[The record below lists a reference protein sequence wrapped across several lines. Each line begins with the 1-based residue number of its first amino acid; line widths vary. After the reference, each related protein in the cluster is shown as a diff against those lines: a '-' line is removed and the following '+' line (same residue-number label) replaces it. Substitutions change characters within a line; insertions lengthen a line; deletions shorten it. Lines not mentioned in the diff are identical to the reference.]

1 MKSLILSRLWML
13 IGIIILTTGQAWAHT
28 TGSTSGSTTTQ
39 KVFTS
44 IKELRDGANGKSLS
58 DVVIQFEATN
68 PATVVAVMTKQD
80 PDIEDKK
87 FINSFFIV
95 DNKSSDG
102 YYYGLWVSPNDIKD
116 GYKLPTDL
124 AIGSKFTGAI
134 IGDYSEGTSGIP
146 YFGSIHKTKNI
157 DGTNYSTTFHID
169 NTGVAS
175 ADGTKPA
182 DYPFNEVK
190 DVYTIANNNP
200 ADGNTATA
208 SYGKYLNTIIKV
220 PGTIKKASDN
230 ENNTEFYLV
239 QDEKTGTSKAD
250 MNNRIYFNS
259 SQLEGI
265 NLDDY
270 VGTSGTFEGILVKRN
285 DSESKLIVLKG
296 DFFKVNK
303 IYLDEN
309 DAEGRVE
316 YLASQGAF
324 DGEVDVYVH
333 RTNLVN
339 KAGAWNTICL
349 PFDLTKEEF
358 KNAFGCE
365 LTALAKPTTTSSETV
380 QQWAGQVNEGV
391 LAFTKLPDTGLTI
404 KAGVPYLMQAS
415 GMQTACLTTIPGAE
429 NMEPE
434 TLIGKES
441 TYYTHIGEKLIS
453 VVPPYEVKASYSDN
467 IVNGDFYFRGLY
479 GRKKY
484 TEDADGKLTT
494 TLIADNGSQK
504 YQYISTAA
512 GNYLKYLPS
521 GSSLQFNGMR
531 AYFYFPNWNA
541 ANNNAAQAAN
551 NNTNAKIHVAVMAAS
566 TTGISNIPA
575 EEASKQA
582 EVYNLSGQRV
592 DASYKGIVVRNGRKY
607 LRK

>member
-1 MKSLILSRLWML
+1 MWLRPPP
-13 IGIIILTTGQAWAHT
+13 
-28 TGSTSGSTTTQ
+28 TSQ

-44 IKELRDGANGKSLS
+44 IKELRDAAQTNSLKHD
-58 DVVIQFEATN
+58 DVVVKFDDSN
-68 PATVVAVMTKQD
+68 PTTVVAVMKHAD
-80 PDIEDKK
+80 PDIKADK
-87 FINSFFIV
+87 FVNSFFIV
-95 DNKSSDG
+95 NKGSDNN
-102 YYYGLWVSPNDIKD
+102 YYGLWVSPNGVYDKQLFSTWNL
-116 GYKLPTDL
+116 K
-124 AIGSKFTGAI
+124 IGSKITGSI
-134 IGDYSEGTSGIP
+134 IGDYRENESGMP
-146 YFGSIHKTKNI
+146 YFGSLVNSVKIGDVTYNTSLTVKR
-157 DGTNYSTTFHID
+157 DGEANETTE
-169 NTGVAS
+169 
-175 ADGTKPA
+175 A
-182 DYPFNEVK
+182 DYPYTVVT
-190 DVYTIANNNP
+190 DVNTIAKNN
-200 ADGNTATA
+200 AGGNTATA
-208 SYGKYLNTIIKV
+208 SYGPYLNTIIRV
-220 PGTIKKASDN
+220 PGTIKKGTQG
-230 ENNTEFYLV
+230 EYYLV
-239 QDEKTGTSKAD
+239 EKEDTKCTDEK
-250 MNNRIYFNS
+250 NRIYFNS
-259 SQLEGI
+259 SQLDGI

-285 DSESKLIVLKG
+285 GTDSKLIVLKG

-316 YLASQGAF
+316 YLASQGAL

-333 RTNLVN
+333 RTKLVN
-339 KAGAWNTICL
+339 TDAWNTICL

-358 KNAFGCE
+358 KTAFGCE
-365 LTALAKPTTTSSETV
+365 LTALAKPATSDETA
-380 QQWAGQVNEGV
+380 QQWAGQVSDKGV
-391 LAFTKLPDTGLTI
+391 LAFTKLPDTDLTI

-415 GMQTACLTTIPGAE
+415 GTQTYCLTTIKGAE

-441 TYYTHIGEKLIS
+441 TYYAHIGEKLIS
-453 VVPPYEVKASYSDN
+453 VVPPYEVKASYNDN

-484 TEDADGKLTT
+484 IDGSAT
-494 TLIADNGSQK
+494 TLISDNGSQK

-521 GSSLQFNGMR
+521 GSTLQFNGMR

-566 TTGISNIPA
+566 TTGISNVSA

>member
-13 IGIIILTTGQAWAHT
+13 ISIIILTTGQAWAQAT
-28 TGSTSGSTTTQ
+28 GSTTTQ

-44 IKELRDGANGKSLS
+44 IKELRDAAQTNSLKHD
-58 DVVIQFEATN
+58 DVVVKFDDSN
-68 PATVVAVMTKQD
+68 PTTVVAVMKHAD
-80 PDIEDKK
+80 PNIKDEK

-95 DNKSSDG
+95 DNSK
-102 YYYGLWVSPNDIKD
+102 YGLWVSPNGVYDKQLFSTWNL
-116 GYKLPTDL
+116 K
-124 AIGSKFTGAI
+124 IGSKITGSI
-134 IGDYSEGTSGIP
+134 IGDYRENESGMP
-146 YFGSIHKTKNI
+146 YFGSLVKSVKIGDVTYNTSLTVKR
-157 DGTNYSTTFHID
+157 DGEANETTEA
-169 NTGVAS
+169 V
-175 ADGTKPA
+175 
-182 DYPFNEVK
+182 YPVTEVK
-190 DVYTIANNNP
+190 DVNTIANNNP
-200 ADGNTATA
+200 KDGNTATA

-220 PGTIKKASDN
+220 PGTIKKASDKS
-230 ENNTEFYLV
+230 NNTEFYLV
-239 QDEKTGTSKAD
+239 QDENTGTSEAD
-250 MNNRIYFNS
+250 MNKRIYFNS
-259 SQLEGI
+259 SQLDGI

-285 DSESKLIVLKG
+285 NSESKLIVLKG

-316 YLASQGAF
+316 YLVQQGALK
-324 DGEVDVYVH
+324 DKVDVYVH

-339 KAGAWNTICL
+339 NAGAWNTICL

-358 KNAFGCE
+358 KKAFGCE
-365 LTALAKPTTTSSETV
+365 LTALAKPATSDETDH
-380 QQWAGQVNEGV
+380 QWAGQVNDKGV
-391 LAFTKLPDTGLTI
+391 LAFTKLPDTKLTI

-415 GMQTACLTTIPGAE
+415 GTQTACLTTISGAE

-434 TLIGKES
+434 TLMKQES
-441 TYYTHIGEKLIS
+441 TYYAHIGEKLIS
-453 VVPPYEVKASYSDN
+453 VVPPYEVTASYSDN
-467 IVNGDFYFRGLY
+467 IVNGDFFFRGLY

-494 TLIADNGSQK
+494 TPIADNGSQK

-521 GSSLQFNGMR
+521 GSELQFNGMR

-541 ANNNAAQAAN
+541 ANNNAAQPASKN
-551 NNTNAKIHVAVMAAS
+551 NNTNAKIHVGVMAAS
-566 TTGISNIPA
+566 TTGISNISA

>member
-1 MKSLILSRLWML
+1 MKCLNLSRLWML
-13 IGIIILTTGQAWAHT
+13 IGIIILTTGQAWAQ
-28 TGSTSGSTTTQ
+28 TTQ
-39 KVFTS
+39 VFTS
-44 IKELRDGANGKSLS
+44 IKELRDAAQTNGLKHQ
-58 DVVIQFEATN
+58 DVVIRFDETN
-68 PATVVAVMTKQD
+68 PAIVVTVMKKAD
-80 PDIEDKK
+80 PDIKNEK

-95 DNKSSDG
+95 DNSN
-102 YYYGLWVSPNDIKD
+102 YGLWVSPYNIDK
-116 GYKLPTDL
+116 GFSLPSNL
-124 AIGSKFTGAI
+124 AVGSKITGSI
-134 IGDYSEGTSGIP
+134 IGDYNEGESGMV
-146 YFGSIHKTKNI
+146 YFGSIHEEKNI
-157 DGTNYSTTFHID
+157 DGTTYKTSLSVD
-169 NTGVAS
+169 PSGEAS

-182 DYPFNEVK
+182 VYPFTEVK
-190 DVYTIANNNP
+190 DVNTIANTNP
-200 ADGNTATA
+200 ADGNTTLA

-230 ENNTEFYLV
+230 KNNTEFYLV
-239 QDEKTGTSKAD
+239 QNENTGTSKAD
-250 MNNRIYFNS
+250 MSNRIYFNS
-259 SQLEGI
+259 SQLDGI

-285 DSESKLIVLKG
+285 ISESKLIVLKG
-296 DFFKVNK
+296 DFFKVKK

-309 DAEGRVE
+309 DEEGRVE
-316 YLASQGAF
+316 YLASQGAL

-339 KAGAWNTICL
+339 KVGAWNTICL

-358 KNAFGCE
+358 KTAFGCE
-365 LTALAKPTTTSSETV
+365 LTALAKPATSDETV
-380 QQWAGQVNEGV
+380 HQWTGQVSDKGV
-391 LAFTKLPDTGLTI
+391 LAFTKLPDTDLTI

-415 GMQTACLTTIPGAE
+415 GTQTYCLTTIQGSE

-434 TLIGKES
+434 TLMGQES
-441 TYYTHIGEKLIS
+441 TYYAHIGEKLIS
-453 VVPPYEVKASYSDN
+453 VVPLYEVKASYSDN
-467 IVNGDFYFRGLY
+467 IVNGEFYFRGLY

-484 TEDADGKLTT
+484 TDGTDGKLTT
-494 TLIADNGSQK
+494 TLISDNGSQK

-521 GSSLQFNGMR
+521 GSTLQFNGMR

-541 ANNNAAQAAN
+541 ENNNAAQAAS

-566 TTGISNIPA
+566 TTGISNISA

>member
-13 IGIIILTTGQAWAHT
+13 IGIIILTTGQAWAQT
-28 TGSTSGSTTTQ
+28 ATTQ

-44 IKELRDGANGKSLS
+44 IEQIRDVAQSNNQKHQ
-58 DVVIQFEATN
+58 DVVIQFDATN
-68 PATVVAVMTKQD
+68 PAIVVAVMKHAD
-80 PDIEDKK
+80 PDIKDEK

-95 DNKSSDG
+95 DNSN
-102 YYYGLWVSPNDIKD
+102 YGLWVSPYNIDK
-116 GYKLPTDL
+116 GFSLPSDL
-124 AIGSKFTGAI
+124 AVGSKITGSI
-134 IGDYSEGTSGIP
+134 IGDYNEVESGMV
-146 YFGSIHKTKNI
+146 YFGAIHKTKDI
-157 DGTNYSTTFHID
+157 DGTTYKTSLTVDHS
-169 NTGVAS
+169 GEAS

-182 DYPFNEVK
+182 DYPFTEIK

-220 PGTIKKASDN
+220 PGTIKKASDKN
-230 ENNTEFYLV
+230 NNTEFYLV
-239 QDEKTGTSKAD
+239 QDENTGTSEAD
-250 MNNRIYFNS
+250 MNKRIYFNS
-259 SQLEGI
+259 SQLDGI

-285 DSESKLIVLKG
+285 KSESKLIVLKG
-296 DFFKVNK
+296 DFFKVNT

-339 KAGAWNTICL
+339 NAGAWNTICL
-349 PFDLTKEEF
+349 PFDLTKEDF
-358 KNAFGCE
+358 KTAFGCE
-365 LTALAKPTTTSSETV
+365 LTALAKPATSDETA
-380 QQWAGQVNEGV
+380 QQWAGQVSDKGV
-391 LAFTKLPDTGLTI
+391 LAFTKLADTELTI

-415 GMQTACLTTIPGAE
+415 GTQTKCLNTFKGSEDMTPDV
-429 NMEPE
+429 
-434 TLIGKES
+434 LIGKET
-441 TYYTHIGEKLIS
+441 TYYAPVGKKTITVKS
-453 VVPPYEVKASYSDN
+453 PYEVKASYNDD

-484 TEDADGKLTT
+484 TDGTDGKLTT
-494 TLIADNGSQK
+494 TLISDNGSQK

-521 GSSLQFNGMR
+521 GSTLQFNGMR

-541 ANNNAAQAAN
+541 ANNNAAQPASN
-551 NNTNAKIHVAVMAAS
+551 GTNAKIHVAVMAAS
-566 TTGISNIPA
+566 TTGISNISA

>member
-1 MKSLILSRLWML
+1 MKRLILSRLWML
-13 IGIIILTTGQAWAHT
+13 IGIIILTTGQAWAQT
-28 TGSTSGSTTTQ
+28 ASGSTTTQ

-68 PATVVAVMTKQD
+68 PATVVAVMTKHD
-80 PDIEDKK
+80 TDITDDDK
-87 FINSFFIV
+87 FLNSFFIV
-95 DNKSSDG
+95 NKGSDDN
-102 YYYGLWVSPNDIKD
+102 YYGLWVSPNDIKD
-116 GYKLPTDL
+116 GYKLPTNL

-134 IGDYSEGTSGIP
+134 IGDYSEGTSKIP
-146 YFGSIHKTKNI
+146 YFGSIHKTMDI
-157 DGTNYSTTFHID
+157 GGTNYSTTFNID
-169 NTGVAS
+169 HSGEAS

-182 DYPFNEVK
+182 SYPVTPV
-190 DVYTIANNNP
+190 DVNTIA
-200 ADGNTATA
+200 A
-208 SYGKYLNTIIKV
+208 SYGPYLNTIIQV
-220 PGTIKKASDN
+220 PGTIKKGTQG
-230 ENNTEFYLV
+230 EYYLV
-239 QDEKTGTSKAD
+239 KDETTDWQDTT
-250 MNNRIYFNS
+250 NRIYFNS
-259 SQLEGI
+259 SQLDI

-270 VGTSGTFEGILVKRN
+270 VGTSGIFEGILIKRT
-285 DSESKLIVLKG
+285 DSGSKLIVLKG

-316 YLASQGAF
+316 YLVQQGALK
-324 DGEVDVYVH
+324 DKVDVYVH

-339 KAGAWNTICL
+339 NAGAWNTICL

-358 KNAFGCE
+358 KKAFGCE
-365 LTALAKPTTTSSETV
+365 LTALAKPATSDETDH
-380 QQWAGQVNEGV
+380 QWAGQVNDKGV
-391 LAFTKLPDTGLTI
+391 LAFTKLPDTKLTI

-415 GMQTACLTTIPGAE
+415 GTQTACLTTISGAE

-434 TLIGKES
+434 TLMKQES
-441 TYYTHIGEKLIS
+441 TYYAHIGEKLIS
-453 VVPPYEVKASYSDN
+453 VVPPYEVTASYSDN
-467 IVNGDFYFRGLY
+467 IVNGDFFFRGLY

-494 TLIADNGSQK
+494 TPIADNGSQK

-521 GSSLQFNGMR
+521 GSELQFNGMR

-541 ANNNAAQAAN
+541 ANNNAAQPASKN

-566 TTGISNIPA
+566 TTGISNVSA

>member
-44 IKELRDGANGKSLS
+44 IKELRDAAQTNGLKHD
-58 DVVIQFEATN
+58 DVVVKFDDSN
-68 PATVVAVMTKQD
+68 PTTVVAVMKHAD
-80 PDIEDKK
+80 PDIKDDK
-87 FINSFFIV
+87 FVNSFFIV
-95 DNKSSDG
+95 NKGSDNND
-102 YYYGLWVSPNDIKD
+102 YGLWVSPNGVYDEQLFSTWNLK
-116 GYKLPTDL
+116 
-124 AIGSKFTGAI
+124 IGSQITGYI
-134 IGDYSEGTSGIP
+134 IGDYRENESGMP
-146 YFGSIHKTKNI
+146 YFGSLVNSVKIGDVTYNTSLTVNRKNEA
-157 DGTNYSTTFHID
+157 NETTEAVYPYTEVAD
-169 NTGVAS
+169 VNTVS
-175 ADGTKPA
+175 S
-182 DYPFNEVK
+182 
-190 DVYTIANNNP
+190 
-200 ADGNTATA
+200 

-220 PGTIKKASDN
+220 PGTIKKGT
-230 ENNTEFYLV
+230 NNEFYLV
-239 QDEKTGTSKAD
+239 KNETTKTTDES
-250 MNNRIYFNS
+250 NRIYFNS

-270 VGTSGTFEGILVKRN
+270 VGTSGTFEGILVKRKK
-285 DSESKLIVLKG
+285 SESKLIVLKG

-358 KNAFGCE
+358 NNAFGCE

-415 GMQTACLTTIPGAE
+415 GTQKYCLATIQGAE
-429 NMEPE
+429 SMEPE

-441 TYYTHIGEKLIS
+441 TYYAHIGEKLIT

-531 AYFYFPNWNA
+531 AYFYFPNWSA
-541 ANNNAAQAAN
+541 ENNNAAQAASKN

-566 TTGISNIPA
+566 TTGISNISA
-575 EEASKQA
+575 AEASKQA

>member
-1 MKSLILSRLWML
+1 MKRLILSRLWML
-13 IGIIILTTGQAWAHT
+13 ISIIILTTGQAWAQA
-28 TGSTSGSTTTQ
+28 TTTQ

-44 IKELRDGANGKSLS
+44 IKELRDAAAGNTLS
-58 DVVIQFEATN
+58 DVVIQFNESTN
-68 PATVVAVMTKQD
+68 PATVVAVMTKHD
-80 PDIEDKK
+80 PDITDDEK
-87 FINSFFIV
+87 FINSFFVV
-95 DNKSSDG
+95 DNSN
-102 YYYGLWVSPNDIKD
+102 YGLWVSPNDIKD

-146 YFGSIHKTKNI
+146 YFGSIHASKTIEGK
-157 DGTNYSTTFHID
+157 NYSTKFDIVHS
-169 NTGVAS
+169 GEAS

-182 DYPFNEVK
+182 VYPVTEVK
-190 DVYTIANNNP
+190 DVNTIANTNP
-200 ADGNTATA
+200 EDGNTATA

-220 PGTIKKASDN
+220 PGTIKKASNKD
-230 ENNTEFYLV
+230 NNTEFYLV
-239 QDEKTGTSKAD
+239 QDEKTGTSKDD
-250 MNNRIYFNS
+250 MSNRIYFNS
-259 SQLEGI
+259 SQLDGI
-265 NLDDY
+265 NLNDY

-285 DSESKLIVLKG
+285 KSESKLIVLK
-296 DFFKVNK
+296 DNFFKVNK

-309 DAEGRVE
+309 DEEGRVE
-316 YLASQGAF
+316 YLASQGAL

-339 KAGAWNTICL
+339 KVVGAWNTLCL
-349 PFDLTKEEF
+349 PFDLTKDEF
-358 KNAFGCE
+358 QTAFGCT
-365 LTALAKPTTTSSETV
+365 LTALAKPTTSDESAH
-380 QQWAGQVNEGV
+380 QWAGTVSDKGV
-391 LAFTKLPDTGLTI
+391 LAFTKLADAELNI

-415 GMQTACLTTIPGAE
+415 GEQTACLTTIRNSE

-434 TLIGKES
+434 DLMKQES
-441 TYYTHIGEKLIS
+441 TYYAPVGKKTITVKS
-453 VVPPYEVKASYSDN
+453 PYEVKASYNDN
-467 IVNGDFYFRGLY
+467 FIVNGDFYFRGLY

-484 TEDADGKLTT
+484 AEDADGKLTET
-494 TLIADNGSQK
+494 FIADDGQK

-521 GSSLQFNGMR
+521 GSKLQFNGMR
-531 AYFYFPNWNA
+531 AYFYFPLWNA
-541 ANNNAAQAAN
+541 ENNKAAASQN
-551 NNTNAKIHVAVMAAS
+551 NDTNAKIHVAVMAAS
-566 TTGISNIPA
+566 TTGISNISA

>member
-13 IGIIILTTGQAWAHT
+13 IGIIILTTGQAWAQT
-28 TGSTSGSTTTQ
+28 ATTQ

-68 PATVVAVMTKQD
+68 PATVVAVMTKHD
-80 PDIEDKK
+80 TDITDDDK
-87 FINSFFIV
+87 FLNSFFIV
-95 DNKSSDG
+95 NKGSDDN
-102 YYYGLWVSPNDIKD
+102 YYGLWVSPNDIKD
-116 GYKLPTDL
+116 GYKLPTNL

-134 IGDYSEGTSGIP
+134 IGDYSEGTSKMP
-146 YFGSIHKTKNI
+146 YFGSIHKTKDI
-157 DGTNYSTTFHID
+157 GGTNYSTTFDID

-182 DYPFNEVK
+182 DYPFTEVK
-190 DVYTIANNNP
+190 DVYTIANNS
-200 ADGNTATA
+200 AGGNTATA

-220 PGTIKKASDN
+220 PGTIKKGT
-230 ENNTEFYLV
+230 NNEFYLV
-239 QDEKTGTSKAD
+239 QNETTSTTD
-250 MNNRIYFNS
+250 SQNRIYFNS
-259 SQLEGI
+259 SQLDGI

-270 VGTSGTFEGILVKRN
+270 VGTSGIFEGILVKRN
-285 DSESKLIVLKG
+285 KSESKLIVLKG

-316 YLASQGAF
+316 YLVQQGAF

-358 KNAFGCE
+358 KTAFGCE
-365 LTALAKPTTTSSETV
+365 LIALAKPATSDKPV
-380 QQWAGQVNEGV
+380 QPWAGQVSDKGV
-391 LAFTKLPDTGLTI
+391 LAFTKLSDTDLTI
-404 KAGVPYLMQAS
+404 KAGVPYLVQAS
-415 GMQTACLTTIPGAE
+415 GEQTACLTTIQGSE

-434 TLIGKES
+434 TLMGQES
-441 TYYTHIGEKLIS
+441 TYYAPVGKKTITVKS
-453 VVPPYEVKASYSDN
+453 PYEVKASYSDN

-494 TLIADNGSQK
+494 TLISDNGSQK

-521 GSSLQFNGMR
+521 GSTLQFNGMR

-541 ANNNAAQAAN
+541 ENNNKAQAASKN

-566 TTGISNIPA
+566 TTGISNISA

>member
-1 MKSLILSRLWML
+1 MKRLILSRLWML
-13 IGIIILTTGQAWAHT
+13 IGIIILTTGQAWAQT
-28 TGSTSGSTTTQ
+28 ASGSTTTQ

-68 PATVVAVMTKQD
+68 PATVVAVMTKHD
-80 PDIEDKK
+80 TDITDDDK
-87 FINSFFIV
+87 FLNSFFIV
-95 DNKSSDG
+95 NKGSEDN
-102 YYYGLWVSPNDIKD
+102 YYGLWVSPNDIKD
-116 GYKLPTDL
+116 GYKLPTNL

-134 IGDYSEGTSGIP
+134 IGDYSEGTSKIP
-146 YFGSIHKTKNI
+146 YFGSIHKTKDI
-157 DGTNYSTTFHID
+157 GGTNYSTTFDID

-182 DYPFNEVK
+182 DYPFTEVK
-190 DVYTIANNNP
+190 DVYTIANNS
-200 ADGNTATA
+200 AGGNTATA
-208 SYGKYLNTIIKV
+208 SYGKYLNTIIMV
-220 PGTIKKASDN
+220 PGTIKKGT
-230 ENNTEFYLV
+230 NNEFYLV
-239 QDEKTGTSKAD
+239 QNETTKTTDES
-250 MNNRIYFNS
+250 NRIYFNS
-259 SQLEGI
+259 SQLDGI

-270 VGTSGTFEGILVKRN
+270 VGTSGIFEGILVKRN
-285 DSESKLIVLKG
+285 KSESKLIVLKG

-316 YLASQGAF
+316 YLVQQGALQ
-324 DGEVDVYVH
+324 DKVDVYVH

-349 PFDLTKEEF
+349 PFDLTKEDF
-358 KNAFGCE
+358 KTAFGCE
-365 LTALAKPTTTSSETV
+365 LTALAKPATSDETV
-380 QQWAGQVNEGV
+380 HQWVGQVSDKGV
-391 LAFTKLPDTGLTI
+391 LAFTKLPDTDLTI

-415 GMQTACLTTIPGAE
+415 GMQTACLTTIQGSE

-441 TYYTHIGEKLIS
+441 TYYAHIGEKLIS

-494 TLIADNGSQK
+494 TLISDNGSQK

-521 GSSLQFNGMR
+521 GSTLQLNGMR

-566 TTGISNIPA
+566 TTGISNISA
-575 EEASKQA
+575 AEASKQA

-592 DASYKGIVVRNGRKY
+592 DASYKGIMVRNGRKY

>member
-1 MKSLILSRLWML
+1 MKRLILSRLWML
-13 IGIIILTTGQAWAHT
+13 IGIIILTTGQAWALT
-28 TGSTSGSTTTQ
+28 TGATTTQ

-68 PATVVAVMTKQD
+68 PATVVAVMTKHD
-80 PDIEDKK
+80 TDITDDDK
-87 FINSFFIV
+87 FLNSFFIV
-95 DNKSSDG
+95 NKGSDDN
-102 YYYGLWVSPNDIKD
+102 YYGLWVSPNDIKD
-116 GYKLPTDL
+116 GYKLPTNL

-134 IGDYSEGTSGIP
+134 IGDYSEGTSKIP
-146 YFGSIHKTKNI
+146 YFGSIHKTKDI
-157 DGTNYSTTFHID
+157 GGTNYSTTFDVD

-182 DYPFNEVK
+182 DYPFTEVK
-190 DVYTIANNNP
+190 DVYTIANNS
-200 ADGNTATA
+200 AGGNTATA

-220 PGTIKKASDN
+220 PGTIKKGT
-230 ENNTEFYLV
+230 NNEFYLV
-239 QDEKTGTSKAD
+239 QNETTSTTD
-250 MNNRIYFNS
+250 SQNRIYFNS
-259 SQLEGI
+259 SQLDGI

-270 VGTSGTFEGILVKRN
+270 VGTSGIFEGILVKRN
-285 DSESKLIVLKG
+285 KSESKLIVLKG

-316 YLASQGAF
+316 YLVQQGALQ
-324 DGEVDVYVH
+324 DKVDVYVH

-349 PFDLTKEEF
+349 PFDLKKEEF

-365 LTALAKPTTTSSETV
+365 LTALAKPTTTSEETDH
-380 QQWAGQVNEGV
+380 QWVGQVSDKGV
-391 LAFTKLPDTGLTI
+391 LAFTKLPDTELAI

-415 GMQTACLTTIPGAE
+415 GTQTYCLTTIQGAE

-434 TLIGKES
+434 TLMGQES
-441 TYYTHIGEKLIS
+441 TYYAHIGEKLIS

-494 TLIADNGSQK
+494 TLISDNGSQK

-521 GSSLQFNGMR
+521 GSTLQFNGMR

-541 ANNNAAQAAN
+541 ANNNAAQPASKN

-566 TTGISNIPA
+566 TTGISNISA
-575 EEASKQA
+575 EEASKPA

>member
-44 IKELRDGANGKSLS
+44 IKELRDAAQTNGLKH
-58 DVVIQFEATN
+58 DNVVVKFDDSN
-68 PATVVAVMTKQD
+68 PTTVVAVMKHAD
-80 PDIEDKK
+80 PDIKDDK
-87 FINSFFIV
+87 FVNSFFIV
-95 DNKSSDG
+95 NKGSDNND
-102 YYYGLWVSPNDIKD
+102 YGLWVSPNGVYDEQLFSTWNLK
-116 GYKLPTDL
+116 
-124 AIGSKFTGAI
+124 IGSQITGYI
-134 IGDYSEGTSGIP
+134 IGDYRENESGMP
-146 YFGSIHKTKNI
+146 YFGSLVNSVKIGDVTYNTSLTVNRKNEA
-157 DGTNYSTTFHID
+157 NETTEAVYPYTEVAD
-169 NTGVAS
+169 VNTVS
-175 ADGTKPA
+175 SS
-182 DYPFNEVK
+182 
-190 DVYTIANNNP
+190 
-200 ADGNTATA
+200 

-220 PGTIKKASDN
+220 PGTIKKGT
-230 ENNTEFYLV
+230 NNEFYLV
-239 QDEKTGTSKAD
+239 QNETTKTTAES
-250 MNNRIYFNS
+250 NRIYFNS

-265 NLDDY
+265 NHDDY
-270 VGTSGTFEGILVKRN
+270 VGTSGTFEGILVKRKK
-285 DSESKLIVLKG
+285 SESKLIVLKG

-358 KNAFGCE
+358 NNAFGCE

-415 GMQTACLTTIPGAE
+415 GTQTYCLTTIQGAE

-434 TLIGKES
+434 TLMGQES
-441 TYYTHIGEKLIS
+441 TYYAHIGEKLIS

-494 TLIADNGSQK
+494 TPISDNGSQK

-512 GNYLKYLPS
+512 GNYLKYLPKNS
-521 GSSLQFNGMR
+521 TLQFNGMR

-541 ANNNAAQAAN
+541 ENNNAAQTASKN

-566 TTGISNIPA
+566 TTGISNISA
-575 EEASKQA
+575 AEASKQA